1 MEMFSRDGVMSLGF
15 LCRLVLRALPKIF
28 AFSPTLLKKI
38 HKVDEYVHPPLMEEA
53 TANSESPELPE
64 DILMD
69 IFALL
74 EIPDL
79 VRVGSVCSSWRAAYI
94 SLHSFGR
101 YRRPQT
107 PCLLYTSQADGD
119 NVACLYSLSEKRVYK
134 LTLPEPPIRSRYII
148 GSSQGWVVTADERS
162 ELHLVNPIT
171 GEQIALPSVTT
182 IEQVKPIYDDAGVIQ
197 QYELLQ
203 YYGEEV
209 IGDPSIHALDNLRD
223 KLYTKA
229 FVFSDSSTGS
239 YIVVLIHNPIY
250 QLSFAR
256 AGDSKWT
263 WLPPNAEYD
272 DCIYMDGLL
281 YALTSMCGI
290 DAFDLTGPTIVRK
303 VVMDDTKYYI
313 YEHLYMAQAPSG
325 DVLLVSRE
333 QDVAVGDDEGE
344 DAPERDISEIIMETR
359 KIMLYKVDIAAK
371 ELVEINSI
379 LDHVLFLGLSQSHC
393 LSAEEYPQLKSN
405 HVYLTDNE
413 RGIAFRKS
421 NCRDMCVFNLE
432 SNSIEEIVSPESWC
446 SWPAPI
452 WITPNL
458 TKMCSGLNE

>member
-1 MEMFSRDGVMSLGF
+1 MKMCNRDGVMSLGC
-15 LCRLVLRALPKIF
+15 LCRLVLQALPNFF
-28 AFSPTLLKKI
+28 AFFPTLLKKI
-38 HKVDEYVHPPLMEEA
+38 HKVHPPLMEEA
-53 TANSESPELPE
+53 MANNESPELPE

-94 SLHSFGR
+94 SLHSSGR

-209 IGDPSIHALDNLRD
+209 IADPSIHALDNLRD

-263 WLPPNAEYD
+263 WLPPSANYD

-281 YALTSMCGI
+281 YAVTSTCGI

-303 VVMDDTKYYI
+303 VVMDDMKNYI
-313 YEHLYMAQAPSG
+313 YEHLYMAQRPSG
-325 DVLLVSRE
+325 DVLLVWRE
-333 QDVAVGDDEGE
+333 QIVTIGNDEGD
-344 DAPERDISEIIMETR
+344 DAPERDPNSDIIAETR
-359 KIMLYKVDIAAK
+359 KIMLYKVNMAAK
-371 ELVEINSI
+371 ELVEING
-379 LDHVLFLGLSQSHC
+379 LHDHVLFLGHSQSLC
-393 LSAEEYPQLKSN
+393 LGAKEYPQLKAN
-405 HVYLTDNE
+405 HVYLTDDIQ
-413 RGIAFRKS
+413 GIALWKS
-421 NCRDMCVFNLE
+421 SSRDIGVRNLE
-432 SNSIEEIVSPESWC
+432 DNSFEEIVSPQSWC

-458 TKMCSGLNE
+458 TKMSSGLNE